1 MPQHSSARVLHHT
14 TVQRSKGVQIF
25 GRSTHQMVIHS
36 EESALVWRLLGALV
50 GMAKTVLSKMVGRS
64 KVTLVELQT
73 AVCEIEAV
81 LIDRK
86 LTRIP
91 TDVNE
96 IEPLTPSHLLYGQRI
111 TIIPYDATAEEEMDD
126 PSYRKTPSV
135 LSKSF
140 LRNKKSKNRSF
151 DNGIKFIFRLF
162 AIIIKKPLDL

>member
-1 MPQHSSARVLHHT
+1 
-14 TVQRSKGVQIF
+14 
-25 GRSTHQMVIHS
+25 
-36 EESALVWRLLGALV
+36 
-50 GMAKTVLSKMVGRS
+50 MAKTVLSKMVGRS

-162 AIIIKKPLDL
+162 AIIIKKLLDL